1 MEEKQIISFTIE
13 DGTDIQLEVLEETKI
28 NGINYLLVV
37 DTEEDD
43 TAMILREATTEDQDI
58 VYIPVEDDDID
69 SAIEKAEKIF
79 YENELTEE
87 YLNLRNL
94 EYREDTSIFGEAEVM
109 ADIFVERYG
118 TNLTKDEVYDYFYQS
133 WNKNDHSSFVFDEL
147 LKKLEEKY
155 NISFEKIKIQEGFYY
170 TKND

>member
-58 VYIPVEDDDID
+58 VYIPVED
-69 SAIEKAEKIF
+69 
-79 YENELTEE
+79 N
-87 YLNLRNL
+87 
-94 EYREDTSIFGEAEVM
+94 
-109 ADIFVERYG
+109 
-118 TNLTKDEVYDYFYQS
+118 
-133 WNKNDHSSFVFDEL
+133 DEL
-147 LKKLEEKY
+147 QALSKVFSELLEDVE
-155 NISFEKIKIQEGFYY
+155 FEK
-170 TKND
+170 

>member
-58 VYIPVEDDDID
+58 VYIPVEVD
-69 SAIEKAEKIF
+69 
-79 YENELTEE
+79 
-87 YLNLRNL
+87 
-94 EYREDTSIFGEAEVM
+94 
-109 ADIFVERYG
+109 
-118 TNLTKDEVYDYFYQS
+118 
-133 WNKNDHSSFVFDEL
+133 DEL
-147 LKKLEEKY
+147 QALSKVFSELLEDVE
-155 NISFEKIKIQEGFYY
+155 FEK
-170 TKND
+170 

>member
-58 VYIPVEDDDID
+58 VYIPVEDDD
-69 SAIEKAEKIF
+69 
-79 YENELTEE
+79 ELQA
-87 YLNLRNL
+87 L
-94 EYREDTSIFGEAEVM
+94 S
-109 ADIFVERYG
+109 
-118 TNLTKDEVYDYFYQS
+118 K
-133 WNKNDHSSFVFDEL
+133 VFSEL
-147 LKKLEEKY
+147 LEDVE
-155 NISFEKIKIQEGFYY
+155 FEK
-170 TKND
+170 